1 MMRKRKNSI
10 KTTISCML
18 IISLMLAMNISIIGA
33 GSNKNVDPMKESS
46 ERFTQCYIEI
56 SGIMHNDWPALIK
69 LANHWWFWHSER
81 NNEYF
86 ISYGYSV
93 FEPDVEITI
102 YDEKGG
108 SVLWEYTSNID
119 PLVSFIGFKGDFSY
133 TDNSPYLPQI
143 TYEGKVFMVNII
155 LKNFG

>member
-1 MMRKRKNSI
+1 MQKRKKLI
-10 KTTISCML
+10 KTTIGCVL
-18 IISLMLAMNISIIGA
+18 ITVLMLAMNVSSIGVEL
-33 GSNKNVDPMKESS
+33 NKDAKPIKDSS
-46 ERFTQCYIEI
+46 ERFTQCYVEI
-56 SGIMHNDWPALIK
+56 SGIMHNDWPATVK
-69 LANHWWFWHSER
+69 LANHWWFWHIER
-81 NNEYF
+81 NDEYF
-86 ISYGYSV
+86 ISYGYTL

-102 YDEKGG
+102 YDTKGG

-143 TYEGKVFMVNII
+143 TYEGTVLMINIL